1 MKTFDRIPTS
11 CSIIE
16 EEIQDRDYAIM
27 ELWHTLQ
34 AYVVMNDARSPVL
47 EKYYDFV
54 QNNRMLY
61 GDYTYKKRLG

>member
-34 AYVVMNDARSPVL
+34 GYAAMNDVNSPVL

-54 QNNRMLY
+54 QKSRIIY
-61 GDYTYKKRLG
+61 GDYTYKKRIA